1 MLRYFRAPT
10 PAEHERARIW
20 AAGALA
26 VLALIMVALLVQRP
40 PRFDLTPPPL
50 RADLLPYFATHV
62 GSCRGSLLAA
72 GFQTRIVADLNRT
85 PQCGYRDVVEL
96 VQPAAAA
103 PIQTSCALA
112 AGLALWRRDV
122 VEPAA
127 QRRFGQPLATI
138 DPLGG
143 AYACRRIGGRTDGH
157 WSEHAHANAIDIG
170 GFTLADGRTITVL
183 RSWRTPSDESAFLH
197 DIRNGGCRIFQGV
210 LSPDYNRAHA
220 NHLHLDMGAYKVC
233 R

>member
-10 PAEHERARIW
+10 PAEHEQARIW

-26 VLALIMVALLVQRP
+26 VLALLMVMLLIGHP
-40 PRFDLTPPPL
+40 PKTDLTPPPL
-50 RADLLPYFATHV
+50 GADMLPYFETHV
-62 GSCRGSLLAA
+62 SSCRGSLSAA
-72 GFQTRIVADLNRT
+72 GFQTRIVPDLNRT

-96 VQPAAAA
+96 VQPAAGT
-103 PIQTSCALA
+103 PLQTSCALA

-127 QRRFGQPLATI
+127 QRHFRQTVASI
-138 DPLGG
+138 NPLGT
-143 AYACRRIGGRTDGH
+143 YACRRIAGRADGR
-157 WSEHAHANAIDIG
+157 WSEHAHANAIDVG

-183 RSWRTPSDESAFLH
+183 QSWRTPAAESAFLH
-197 DIRNGGCRIFQGV
+197 DIRNGGCRIFRGV

-220 NHLHLDMGAYKVC
+220 NHLHLDMGAYKIC
-233 R
+233 H

>member
-1 MLRYFRAPT
+1 MLRFFRAPT

-26 VLALIMVALLVQRP
+26 VLALLMAMLLIHRP
-40 PRFDLTPPPL
+40 PRIDLTPPQL
-50 RADLLPYFATHV
+50 RAEALPYFETHV

-72 GFQTRIVADLNRT
+72 GFQTRIVPDLNRT

-96 VQPAAAA
+96 VQPGATT

-127 QRRFGQPLATI
+127 QRHFGRPLASI
-138 DPLGG
+138 NPLG
-143 AYACRRIGGRTDGH
+143 AYACRRIAGRADGR
-157 WSEHAHANAIDIG
+157 WSEHARANAIDVG
-170 GFTLADGRTITVL
+170 GFTLADGRTISIL
-183 RSWRTPSDESAFLH
+183 QSWRTPAAESGFLH
-197 DIRNGGCRIFQGV
+197 DVRNGGCRIFQGV

-220 NHLHLDMGAYKVC
+220 NHLHLDMGAYKIC
-233 R
+233 H